1 MKKFDFH
8 KIPNAPVDFFLMK
21 TEEDYSHLLTPD
33 VVKRFQDEGDRLYRA
48 HQKYTK
54 EVIAKVE
61 TAIEENSIYPLYS
74 LLEDVMGNA
83 VETRQLV
90 LFLRKLGFECIDNEF
105 PRSGGRIQEIVE
117 RNNSI
122 AILKQFKKEKLILG
136 NITQDAIVDCGSFIR
151 RLASVRIERNY
162 KNDSKILINYPLLTL
177 IDRYFGGIWEGNVY
191 SLLSNPAGMGL
202 ISEIDKFPFP
212 GTGDEDLKK
221 ALQEEVGKH
230 AYYSFDDSPLIP
242 RSKAPNDVDYYD
254 LRNCLSYGNK
264 LTGAYYFDRGAL
276 TNAVYDIYRQYSKDP
291 QNISFGLGAV
301 EVKDAYGNVVHN
313 FFAYKAPVKMVFK
326 ESGRDPVAKIEFSP
340 KLKFDAESFRKHL
353 APGAMLPEMEDIELT
368 KLMLIWQNGG
378 NQVSQILADA
388 LAPLAEANLSFAE
401 KVDISPECAVYLP
414 DYDFF

>member
-8 KIPNAPVDFFLMK
+8 KIPDTPAEFFLMK
-21 TEEDYSHLLTPD
+21 KEEDYSHLLTPD
-33 VVKRFQDEGDRLYRA
+33 VVKRFQDEGERLYRA

-61 TAIEENSIYPLYS
+61 TAIEENSIYPMYS
-74 LLEDVMGNA
+74 LLEDVMGNG

-90 LFLRKLGFECIDNEF
+90 LFLRKLGFQCVDNEF
-105 PRSGGRIQEIVE
+105 PRMGGSPQEIAE

-122 AILKQFKKEKLILG
+122 EILNQFKKEKLILG
-136 NITQDAIVDCGSFIR
+136 NISQDAIVDCARFVR
-151 RLASVRIERNY
+151 RLANIKIERNY
-162 KNDSKILINYPLLTL
+162 KNDSRILINLSLLML

-212 GTGDEDLKK
+212 GSGDEDLTK
-221 ALQEEVGKH
+221 ALREEVGKH
-230 AYYSFDDSPLIP
+230 SYYSFDDSPLIP
-242 RSKAPNDVDYYD
+242 RSKAPNDIDYTD

-264 LTGAYYFDRGAL
+264 LTGAYYFDRSAL

-291 QNISFGLGAV
+291 RNISFGLGAV

-313 FFAYKAPVKMVFK
+313 FFAYRAPVKMVFRDG
-326 ESGRDPVAKIEFSP
+326 GREPVAKIEFSP

-353 APGAMLPEMEDIELT
+353 APGAKLPEMEDIELA

-378 NQVSQILADA
+378 NQVSQILAEA
-388 LAPLAEANLSFAE
+388 LAPLASAKLSFAE
-401 KVDISPECAVYLP
+401 KVDISPECAVFLP
-414 DYDFF
+414 DYDH